1 MAGGFNDP
9 LFSQSIRKDE
19 IIILRRDASQFY
31 GLEYENCCWGLR
43 LVYRQY
49 LSTRN
54 GLEDS
59 SFGLQLILK
68 GMANIGARADRLLE
82 RGILGYSH
90 DFE

>member
-1 MAGGFNDP
+1 MCFEGAVDNPENTYFP
-9 LFSQSIRKDE
+9 LS
-19 IIILRRDASQFY
+19 LV
-31 GLEYENCCWGLR
+31 CCQT
-43 LVYRQY
+43 VDYRQY
-49 LSTRN
+49 LSTRD

-90 DFE
+90 DFELRTSFGINY